1 MRAANVT
8 QRDVST
14 GERWS
19 SINSDTSR
27 INSCLAIPVLLDE
40 GRNVTGTK
48 PTCVSDGYAG
58 ELLCANQFVEV
69 RFTDGQDLH
78 CFLHFE

>member
-14 GERWS
+14 RERWS

-27 INSCLAIPVLLDE
+27 INSYLAITVLLDE
-40 GRNVTGTK
+40 GRNITGTK

-78 CFLHFE
+78 YFLSFE